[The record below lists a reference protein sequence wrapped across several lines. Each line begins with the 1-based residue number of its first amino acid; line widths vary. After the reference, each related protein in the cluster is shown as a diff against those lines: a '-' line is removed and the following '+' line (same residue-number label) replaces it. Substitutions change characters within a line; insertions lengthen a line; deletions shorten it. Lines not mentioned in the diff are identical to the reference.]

1 MLWHTAG
8 TPREA
13 WTVLAEDAS
22 AGDTE
27 IKLQKPVDWQVGD
40 HIAIASTGKR
50 HSQRENEERE
60 ISAVSIS
67 LGVVFT
73 MLNGHRCLLSIK
85 FIIKWKC
92 SML

>member
-60 ISAVSIS
+60 IWLDESERKRGKKKVN
-67 LGVVFT
+67 GKGWKVFV
-73 MLNGHRCLLSIK
+73 GK
-85 FIIKWKC
+85 
-92 SML
+92 